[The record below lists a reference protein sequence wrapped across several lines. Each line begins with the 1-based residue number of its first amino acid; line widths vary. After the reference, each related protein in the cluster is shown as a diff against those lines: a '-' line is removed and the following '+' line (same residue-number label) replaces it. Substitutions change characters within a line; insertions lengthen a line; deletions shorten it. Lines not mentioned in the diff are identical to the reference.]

1 MPDRPVPDLRAFLDL
16 LRARGEL
23 VEVPAEVDPRLGIAE
38 IHRRVIARGGPALLF
53 RRPRG
58 AAFPVVTNLF
68 GTLERTT
75 LAFGARPR
83 QFVERVVH
91 AVETALPPS
100 LGKLWKLRGLA
111 WEGLKVGMKRRSKGP
126 VTEVEEAP
134 DLTRLPALTSWHS
147 DGGPFFTL

>member
-23 VEVPAEVDPRLGIAE
+23 VEVTAEVDPRLEIAE

-100 LGKLWKLRGLA
+100 LGKLDRKS
-111 WEGLKVGMKRRSKGP
+111 V
-126 VTEVEEAP
+126 V
-134 DLTRLPALTSWHS
+134 
-147 DGGPFFTL
+147 